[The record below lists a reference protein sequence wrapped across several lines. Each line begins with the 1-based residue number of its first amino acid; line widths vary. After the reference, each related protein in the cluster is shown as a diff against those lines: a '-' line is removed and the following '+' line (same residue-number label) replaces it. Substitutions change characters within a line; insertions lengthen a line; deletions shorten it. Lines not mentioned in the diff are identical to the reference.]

1 MKLALLALLG
11 SAAAI
16 KTHHKSAHKKAH
28 KVPSLAQVFG
38 KHAQTEEEMQEF
50 FNYVDDD
57 GDGEI
62 TMEELID
69 FINEA
74 IAPDTVPDEA
84 LPEIQAEFDKVDTNG
99 SGGIDFA
106 EAMAA
111 FEASQWDPT
120 Q

>member
-1 MKLALLALLG
+1 MKLSLIALLAT
-11 SAAAI
+11 STAAL
-16 KTHHKSAHKKAH
+16 KLKAKH
-28 KVPSLAQVFG
+28 AKIPTMAQVFA
-38 KHAQTEEEMQEF
+38 KHSQTEEEMQEF

-57 GDGEI
+57 GEI
-62 TMEELID
+62 TMDELID

-74 IAPDTVPDEA
+74 IAPDTVPEEA

-111 FEASQWDPT
+111 FEASK
-120 Q
+120 